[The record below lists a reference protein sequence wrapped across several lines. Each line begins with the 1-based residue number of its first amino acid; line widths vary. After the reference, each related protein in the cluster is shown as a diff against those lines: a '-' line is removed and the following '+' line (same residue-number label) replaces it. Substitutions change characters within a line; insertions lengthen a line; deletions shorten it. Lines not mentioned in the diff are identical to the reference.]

1 MPRTYPTRSFA
12 PYPHRYSST
21 SFAPITR
28 PRAAYNYVNYLLR
41 EHPGLHSR
49 FIYFCNLCYYI
60 ETLER
65 LTNTMYDNRDRV
77 FREMATND
85 FVHLVQPFL
94 RHQRRLATPN
104 PSSAPLSSSSTSSN
118 RTTRYRTPP
127 ESPPAYSRPPSSA
140 PSGSRDNPI
149 LVSRTPSPPA
159 GPSQFTS
166 PLLFASPPPCSS
178 CGGRELHYR
187 ECTLQT

>member
-1 MPRTYPTRSFA
+1 MPRTYSTRSFA
-12 PYPHRYSST
+12 PFPHRYSSV

-28 PRAAYNYVNYLLR
+28 PRAAYNYVNYLLQD
-41 EHPGLHSR
+41 HPDLNSR
-49 FIYFCNLCYYI
+49 FIYFCNLCFYI

-77 FREMATND
+77 FREMATNE
-85 FVHLVQPFL
+85 FVHLIQPFL
-94 RHQRRLATPN
+94 RHHRRLATLN
-104 PSSAPLSSSSTSSN
+104 PSSATSSSSSASSN

-127 ESPPAYSRPPSSA
+127 ESPPAYTP

-149 LVSRTPSPPA
+149 LVSRTPTPDPPA
-159 GPSQFTS
+159 GPSRFIS
-166 PLLFASPPPCSS
+166 PLLLASATPPPCSS
-178 CGGRELHYR
+178 CGGRNHHYR